1 MFFELHDKLPPYS
14 HYEFIREIFLA
25 WIDPDKYWPEPTSK
39 RSPPVK
45 DSTST
50 KSRACKK
57 LKFKRKKNAPLTENT
72 IDPYNGSLRCRLN
85 TKLNHLPK
93 APDKKEGS
101 CAFHYF
107 KNKSKHRKQLMKC
120 PICQFILCLE
130 CYKTFHVT
138 PDLMCLKDNN
148 D

>member
-1 MFFELHDKLPPYS
+1 MFFELRDKPPSYS
-14 HYEFIREIFLA
+14 HYEFMRDIFLA
-25 WIDPDKYWPEPTSK
+25 WIDPEKYWPELTSK
-39 RSPPVK
+39 ISPSVQ

-50 KSRACKK
+50 KSRSFKK
-57 LKFKRKKNAPLTENT
+57 LKFKRKKNTSLTYKT
-72 IDPYNGSLRCRLN
+72 LDPYNGSLCCQLN

-93 APDKKEGS
+93 APDTTEGS

-107 KNKSKHRKQLMKC
+107 KKKSKHRKQLMKLPVC
-120 PICQFILCLE
+120 KVILCLE